1 VLILPD
7 TIGMSTSGEPNRER
21 SESIRPK
28 YFGMGRGLHAT
39 VVPHCG
45 IGLDGFAEI
54 VDDGTNARR
63 QVATRRIDD
72 RQRKTCG
79 KKRRHQDAQPIRFD
93 VFGDQ

>member
-1 VLILPD
+1 
-7 TIGMSTSGEPNRER
+7 MSTSGEQNRER

-54 VDDGTNARR
+54 VDDGA
-63 QVATRRIDD
+63 QVAAFDRDGPVRFLRILLINVVEL
-72 RQRKTCG
+72 K
-79 KKRRHQDAQPIRFD
+79 
-93 VFGDQ
+93 